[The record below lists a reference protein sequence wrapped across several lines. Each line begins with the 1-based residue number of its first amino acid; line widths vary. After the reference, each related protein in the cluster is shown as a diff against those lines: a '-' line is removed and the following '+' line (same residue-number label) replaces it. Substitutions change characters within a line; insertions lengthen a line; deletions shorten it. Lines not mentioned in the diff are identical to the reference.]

1 MSPSTRQIEFSPE
14 ECRGKQKRQELFCN
28 LKVQRDKATK
38 SKLWNL
44 IKSWMENKIYK
55 WHFGVHWGHLTVD
68 CVSIHIGDH
77 KGLLFIS
84 LDVVMIFWV
93 QWRRSLLLKR
103 HQLEYCE
110 WSIVMFSAHF
120 ECFRKNKGERK
131 PMGNP
136 GWECIYVYCTVFNFC
151 TDLKRFQVKVRE
163 NKSSAKSLFTKNVV
177 SCFHPLPVSQDI
189 CFQCI

>member
-1 MSPSTRQIEFSPE
+1 MSPSTRQLEFSPE
-14 ECRGKQKRQELFCN
+14 QCHGKQKRQELFCN

-93 QWRRSLLLKR
+93 QWRRSLLSR
-103 HQLEYCE
+103 DTS
-110 WSIVMFSAHF
+110 WSIMNEAL
-120 ECFRKNKGERK
+120 
-131 PMGNP
+131 
-136 GWECIYVYCTVFNFC
+136 W
-151 TDLKRFQVKVRE
+151 
-163 NKSSAKSLFTKNVV
+163 
-177 SCFHPLPVSQDI
+177 
-189 CFQCI
+189 CFQLTSSVSEKIRERESQWGIQVESVYIFIVLYLTFVQIWNVSK